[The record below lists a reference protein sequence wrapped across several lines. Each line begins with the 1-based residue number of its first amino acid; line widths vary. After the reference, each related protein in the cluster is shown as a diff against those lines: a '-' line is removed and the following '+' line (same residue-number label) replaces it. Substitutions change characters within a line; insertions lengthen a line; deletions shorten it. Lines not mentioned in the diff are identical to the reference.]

1 MKENI
6 LAVRR
11 LSSSVLSRCFST
23 PLGVFLVMKTLEDE
37 QYVAIKAHKF
47 TILERFLDIVGVHAI
62 LHIESTDSVIRAK

>member
-6 LAVRR
+6 LAVWQ

-23 PLGVFLVMKTLEDE
+23 PLGVFLVMKSLEDE

-47 TILERFLDIVGVHAI
+47 TILERFLDIVCVHAI
-62 LHIESTDSVIRAK
+62 LHTE